1 MQKMNSYSK
10 YQKEI
15 IKKIGKELGA
25 NTPFKYEKT
34 SSNHLKVFIEGLDK
48 PRYTACT
55 PSDSKAGDNFMA
67 DLRCALKAACVK
79 RQPKMVMS
87 KRTNIVRVK
96 AQYIEHFMAACI
108 KAVRTNIQQY
118 TEKEKSWVVKENS
131 IKNLKIQRK
140 NLAARIFEQTQKT
153 YRNQQYITGSD
164 SNMIK
169 GEILKHLCYMLPN
182 TADYIDVLKP
192 KKALNGLSKAVSVA
206 TGSIALANVEAA
218 NESVKNLKQ
227 TTNIISDLV
236 IADTG
241 TSLGKQSMKEEGV
254 KKEGVRKEDAME
266 KKVEIL
272 NSSSNKNPAE
282 TLAAM
287 NKSQAI
293 QNLRQLSRNE
303 SEAMLEYIKIAMAEN
318 HQQDLQEVLN
328 MMTSKGITLNM
339 LSNYSENAA

>member
-1 MQKMNSYSK
+1 MQKINSYSK

-55 PSDSKAGDNFMA
+55 PSDRKSGDNFMA

-79 RQPKMVMS
+79 RQPKVAAS
-87 KRTNIVRVK
+87 KQMNIIRVK
-96 AQYIEHFMAACI
+96 AQYIDNLTAACI
-108 KAVRTNIQQY
+108 KVVRTNIQQY
-118 TEKEKSWVVKENS
+118 AEKEELWVVKENS
-131 IKNLKIQRK
+131 LINLKSQRK
-140 NLAARIFEQTQKT
+140 HLVARIFEQTQKAH
-153 YRNQQYITGSD
+153 RNQQYITGSD
-164 SNMIK
+164 SRIIK
-169 GEILKHLCYMLPN
+169 DEILKHLSYMLPN
-182 TADYIDVLKP
+182 TADYRDTLKP
-192 KKALNGLSKAVSVA
+192 KKVLNELSKAVSVA
-206 TGSIALANVEAA
+206 TGSIALASVEAA
-218 NESVKNLKQ
+218 NEKVNNLKQ
-227 TTNIISDLV
+227 ATSIISDFV

-241 TSLGKQSMKEEGV
+241 KALGKQSIKEEHGS
-254 KKEGVRKEDAME
+254 KEGT
-266 KKVEIL
+266 KKIEAEVL
-272 NSSSNKNPAE
+272 SRSPNKNPAE
-282 TLAAM
+282 QLAAM

-293 QNLRQLSRNE
+293 QNLRRLSRNE
-303 SEAMLEYIKIAMAEN
+303 NEAMLEYIQIAMAEN